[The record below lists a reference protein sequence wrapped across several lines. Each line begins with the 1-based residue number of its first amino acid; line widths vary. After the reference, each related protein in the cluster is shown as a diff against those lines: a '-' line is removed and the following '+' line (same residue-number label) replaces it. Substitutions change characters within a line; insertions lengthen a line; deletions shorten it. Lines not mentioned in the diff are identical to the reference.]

1 MKKFNTVSEIK
12 KHLRNEQKNGKTIG
26 FVPTMGYLHEGH
38 LSLLRIAKEENDCVV
53 LSIFVNP
60 TQFAPNEDYNQY
72 PRDIEKD
79 LSLAKDVSVD
89 CVFIPNNDE
98 IYTND
103 FQTYVEVKDMT
114 QALCGIS
121 RPTHFRGVTTIVMKL
136 FNIVRPDNAYFG
148 QKDAQQSLVIKRM
161 VKELN
166 MDVKINVCP
175 IVRESDGLAM
185 SSRNKYLSKEQRSQ
199 AIILNQSLKK
209 AKVLIQSGE
218 RNSKTIYDIIYK
230 MIKSQ
235 NTASIDY
242 ISIVDENTLKDVDI
256 INKNVLIA
264 LAIKF
269 GNTRLIDNVIVEV

>member
-89 CVFIPNNDE
+89 CVFIPNNNE

-218 RNSKTIYDIIYK
+218 RNSKTIYDLIYK